1 MAPRT
6 ACFLVI
12 GNEILSGRTQDANIR
27 VLAQALNGRG
37 IRLMEVRVIPDIAE
51 HIISTVN
58 DCRARFD
65 LLFTSGGIGPT
76 HDDITAA
83 CVAEAFNVPLKCHE
97 DSFRQLEALFPAG
110 EFNKA
115 RQRMAWLPEGAT
127 PIENSVSTA
136 PGFSLGNVHVMA
148 GVPRIFQAMVA
159 WLMPRLEAGAP
170 LTSVSWYSYDIYE
183 GDLAEKLTAIQQDFP
198 MLDLGSYPFE
208 DSKKRGVALVAK
220 GYDAAAVAH
229 AGSAL
234 KALLHDLGF
243 NPLEGDPPHHSRN

>member
-27 VLAQALNGRG
+27 VLAHALNGRG
-37 IRLMEVRVIPDIAE
+37 IRLMEVRVIPDITD
-51 HIISTVN
+51 HIIATVN

-83 CVAEAFNVPLKCHE
+83 CVAEAFNVPLTRHE

-110 EFNKA
+110 EFNRA

-127 PIENSVSTA
+127 PIKNSVSTA

-148 GVPRIFQAMVA
+148 GVPRIFHAMID
-159 WLMPRLEAGAP
+159 WLAPQLEAGAP
-170 LTSVSWYSYDIYE
+170 LTSASWYSHDVYE
-183 GDLAEKLTAIQQDFP
+183 GDLADRLTAIQQDFP
-198 MLDLGSYPFE
+198 MLDIGSYPFE
-208 DSKKRGVALVAK
+208 HGSERGVALVAK
-220 GYDAAAVAH
+220 GYDADTVIR

-234 KALLHDLGF
+234 KDLLQTLGF
-243 NPLEGDPPHHSRN
+243 TPEEGDSPRSP

>member
-12 GNEILSGRTQDANIR
+12 GNEILSGRTQEANVR
-27 VLAQALNGRG
+27 VLAQSLNGRG
-37 IRLMEVRVIPDIAE
+37 IRLLEVRIIPDIPD
-51 HIISTVN
+51 HIIRTVN

-83 CVAEAFNVPLKCHE
+83 CVAEAFGVPLLCHE
-97 DSFRQLEALFPAG
+97 DSFRRLEVLFPAG
-110 EFNKA
+110 QFNKA

-148 GVPRIFQAMVA
+148 GVPRIFQAMVE
-159 WLMPRLEAGAP
+159 WLMPHLEAGAP
-170 LTSVSWYSYDIYE
+170 LTSVSWHSYDIYE
-183 GDLAEKLTAIQQDFP
+183 GDLAEKLTAIQHEFP
-198 MLDLGSYPFE
+198 MLDIGSYPFDE
-208 DSKKRGVALVAK
+208 GKKRGVALVAK
-220 GYDAAAVAH
+220 GYDADAVTR
-229 AGSAL
+229 AGAT
-234 KALLHDLGF
+234 LHDLIATLGF
-243 NPLEGDPPHHSRN
+243 SPLEGDPPRTA

>member
-12 GNEILSGRTQDANIR
+12 GNEILSGRTQDANIQ
-27 VLAQALNGRG
+27 VLAHALNGRG

-51 HIISTVN
+51 RIITTVN

-65 LLFTSGGIGPT
+65 LVFTSGGIGPT

-97 DSFRQLEALFPAG
+97 ESFRALEVLFPPG

-127 PIENSVSTA
+127 PISNSVSTA

-148 GVPRIFQAMVA
+148 GVPRIFQAMTE
-159 WLMPRLEAGAP
+159 WLAPQLEAGVP
-170 LTSVSWYSYDIYE
+170 LTSASWYSYDVYE
-183 GDLAEKLTAIQQDFP
+183 GDLAEKLTAIQQEFS
-198 MLDLGSYPFE
+198 MLDIGSYPFE
-208 DSKKRGVALVAK
+208 NGSGRGVALVAK
-220 GYDAAAVAH
+220 GYDSEAVIR

-234 KALLHDLGF
+234 EALLQELGF
-243 NPLEGDPPHHSRN
+243 TPEEGDPPRSLS

>member
-37 IRLMEVRVIPDIAE
+37 IRLLEVRVIPDIPE
-51 HIISTVN
+51 HIITTIN

-83 CVAEAFNVPLKCHE
+83 CVAEAFGVPLTCHE
-97 DSFRQLEALFPAG
+97 ESFHQLKALFPAG

-115 RQRMAWLPEGAT
+115 RQRMAWLPKGAT

-148 GVPRIFQAMVA
+148 GVPRIFQAMVG
-159 WLMPRLEAGAP
+159 WLMPRLEGGAP
-170 LTSVSWYSYDIYE
+170 LTSASWYSYNVYE
-183 GDLAEKLTAIQQDFP
+183 GDLAEALTAIQHDFP
-198 MLDLGSYPFE
+198 TLDIGSYPFDE
-208 DSKKRGVALVAK
+208 GQKRGVALVAK
-220 GYDAAAVAH
+220 GYDAEAVTLAGAA
-229 AGSAL
+229 L
-234 KALLHDLGF
+234 RTLLASLGF
-243 NPLEGDPPHHSRN
+243 TPLEGDPPRGA

>member
-12 GNEILSGRTQDANIR
+12 GNEILSGRTRDANIQ
-27 VLAQALNGRG
+27 VLAHALNGRG
-37 IRLMEVRVIPDIAE
+37 IRLMEVRVIPDIPD
-51 HIISTVN
+51 HIVSTVN

-83 CVAEAFNVPLKCHE
+83 CVAEAFGVPLTCHE

-127 PIENSVSTA
+127 PIRNSVSTA

-148 GVPRIFQAMVA
+148 GVPRIFQAMID
-159 WLMPRLEAGAP
+159 WLAPRLEAGTP
-170 LTSVSWYSYDIYE
+170 LTSTSWYAHDIYE
-183 GDLAEKLTAIQQDFP
+183 GDLAETLTAIQHDFP
-198 MLDLGSYPFE
+198 MLDIGSYPFE
-208 DSKKRGVALVAK
+208 DGQKRGVALVAK
-220 GYDAAAVAH
+220 GYDAEAVSR
-229 AGSAL
+229 AGETL
-234 KALLHDLGF
+234 KRLFHELGF
-243 NPLEGDPPHHSRN
+243 TPVEGDPPRTP